1 MAENISELLK
11 DMNPQIQDTQILSR
25 IKKKQKSIT
34 RHITVKLQNITG
46 KADREIMQ
54 ITTMT

>member
-25 IKKKQKSIT
+25 IKKKKT
-34 RHITVKLQNITG
+34 
-46 KADREIMQ
+46 EIYN
-54 ITTMT
+54 